1 MFGFGLPEMVII
13 LVVVLLV
20 FGAGRL
26 PEAGRALGQSIRN
39 FKAASDDKG
48 GPEDQKPRD

>member
-13 LVVVLLV
+13 LVIVLLV
-20 FGAGRL
+20 FGAGKL

-39 FKAASDDKG
+39 FKAASEGKDAPD
-48 GPEDQKPRD
+48 DQKPEK